1 MSASYKI
8 EIQHLNE
15 QLASVKRKDETIHF

>member
-8 EIQHLNE
+8 EIQQLNE